1 MAEDDRDEA
10 PAEGDARASRA
21 MVEKSADLPSS
32 HRYMESDYAGAPDA
46 DTGIDLLR
54 ILRLVNK
61 RKWLIGG
68 VAAAFLVLGLLTA
81 FTRTPLYTA
90 TIRLQI
96 DRAAPTILKGG
107 AVDANSVDVDETSY
121 ATELELLKSLN
132 LAERVASLTHVAG
145 DPRSGSKLADQG
157 RAAAGEILG
166 GLSVKPI
173 VNTRLVDISYT
184 NPDPAR
190 AQQVANAY
198 GEAYVASNLDKR
210 FQANAYAKSFLEDQ
224 LQQLKLRLQEAEQ
237 GLLAFAE
244 KEQIVAGGDKTSIAE
259 SNFGAANSALGL
271 IIAERIKNEQ
281 LWRQVEKSSGIDV
294 PQLLTNKT
302 IDELRARRG
311 QLVAEYQEKSQ
322 TFRADYPAMAQ
333 LNNKIKEIEH
343 QIGLEVKAV
352 KSSLKAAYDASLS
365 QENEMKHRIEEL
377 RGETLDLQKR
387 SIQYNTL
394 KREADTTRSLY
405 ESLLQRYKE
414 LDVASGVGANNVFI
428 IDKAQIPSA
437 PSSPNRPKI
446 ILLALALGL
455 GAGLAAAFVIEQF
468 DDLIYSPLE
477 AEAASGLA
485 LIGLIPRVGQ
495 EQNFDEESADPRSPI
510 SEAFRSACTS
520 LQFSTESG
528 VPKSLLITSS
538 MPAEGKSS
546 AALGIARH
554 FAALGLKVL
563 IVDGDMRN
571 PSLHSKTGIINDI
584 GLSTYLTHNCG
595 PTDAIR
601 RYESGKSCVYVMTS
615 GPLPPNPVELLH
627 GARFASLMSA
637 GGEIFDLI
645 IVDGPPVMGMADALV
660 LSNMVRATL
669 FVIASREG
677 RIGQVRNAIKRLAA
691 ARVTPLGLLLTKFDA
706 KSSGYGYGYG
716 YGYQYTYGGADR
728 SHGSD
733 EAAGAIGKP
742 DDASDG
748 SRRPEDGAAVV

>member
-1 MAEDDRDEA
+1 MAEKDRYEA

-21 MVEKSADLPSS
+21 MVLKSGDLPS
-32 HRYMESDYAGAPDA
+32 RYRNQESDHAGASDA
-46 DTGIDLLR
+46 DTGVDLLN
-54 ILRLVNK
+54 ILRLLNK

-68 VAAAFLVLGLLTA
+68 VVATFAVLGLLWA
-81 FTRTPLYTA
+81 FTQTPHYTA
-90 TIRLQI
+90 TMRLQI
-96 DRAAPTILKGG
+96 DRAAPKILKEG
-107 AVDANSVDVDETSY
+107 DAGSNSTDVDDTSY

-132 LAERVASLTHVAG
+132 LAERVASLTHVGG
-145 DPRSGSKLADQG
+145 DPRSGSKLPDQG

-166 GLSVKPI
+166 ALAVKPI
-173 VNTRLVDISYT
+173 AGTRLVDISYT
-184 NPDPAR
+184 DPDPGRAR
-190 AQQVANAY
+190 TVANAY

-224 LQQLKLRLQEAEQ
+224 LQQLKLRLEEAEQ

-244 KEQIVAGGDKTSIAE
+244 KEQIVASSDKTSVAE
-259 SNFGAANSALGL
+259 SNFGAANSALGA

-333 LNNKIKEIEH
+333 LSNKIKEIEH

-352 KSSLKAAYDASLS
+352 KSSLKASYDASLS

-387 SIQYNTL
+387 GIQYNTL
-394 KREADTTRSLY
+394 KREADTTRTLY

-414 LDVASGVGANNVFI
+414 LDVASGIGANNVFI

-455 GAGLAAAFVIEQF
+455 GAGLAAAFAIEHF

-485 LIGLIPRVGQ
+485 LFGVIPRVGGQ
-495 EQNFDEESADPRSPI
+495 QTFEEEATDPRSPI

-520 LQFSTESG
+520 LQFSTKFG

-538 MPAEGKSS
+538 VPAEGKSS
-546 AALGIARH
+546 TALGVARY

-571 PSLHSKTGIINDI
+571 PSLHSKTGINNNI
-584 GLSTYLTHNCG
+584 GLSTYLTHNCE

-601 RYESGKSCVYVMTS
+601 RYQFGKSCLYIMTS
-615 GPLPPNPVELLH
+615 GPLPPDPVELLH
-627 GARFASLMSA
+627 GARFASLMSV

-660 LSNMVRATL
+660 LSNTVIATL

-677 RIGQVRNAIKRLAA
+677 RIGQVRNAIKRLAG
-691 ARVTPLGLLLTKFDA
+691 ARATPIGLILTKFDA
-706 KSSGYGYGYG
+706 KSFGYGYEYQ
-716 YGYQYTYGGADR
+716 QYTYGGVGR
-728 SHGSD
+728 SDGSD
-733 EAAGAIGKP
+733 EVARAIGKP

-748 SRRPEDGAAVV
+748 SRKLNDGAAVA

>member
-1 MAEDDRDEA
+1 MAEDDGYKG

-21 MVEKSADLPSS
+21 MVEKSADLPLSY
-32 HRYMESDYAGAPDA
+32 RYQESDRAGGPDA
-46 DTGIDLLR
+46 ETGVDLLK
-54 ILRLVNK
+54 ILRLFNK
-61 RKWLIGG
+61 RKWLIAG
-68 VAAAFLVLGLLTA
+68 VAVTFAVLGLLAA
-81 FTRTPLYTA
+81 FAQTPLYTA
-90 TIRLQI
+90 TMRLQI
-96 DRAAPTILKGG
+96 DRTAPRILKGG
-107 AVDANSVDVDETSY
+107 DADTNSTDVDDTSY

-132 LAERVASLTHVAG
+132 LAERVASLTRVAG
-145 DPRSGSKLADQG
+145 DPRSGSNLADQG
-157 RAAAGEILG
+157 RAAASEISA
-166 GLSVKPI
+166 GLAVKPI
-173 VNTRLVDISYT
+173 ANTRLVDIAYT
-184 NPDPAR
+184 DRDPAR
-190 AQQVANAY
+190 AQRVANAF

-224 LQQLKLRLQEAEQ
+224 LQQLKLRLEAAEN

-244 KEQIVAGGDKTSIAE
+244 KEQILAGSDKTSVAE
-259 SNFGAANSALGL
+259 TNFGAANSALGS

-333 LNNKIKEIEH
+333 LSNKIKEIEH

-352 KSSLKAAYDASLS
+352 KSSLKAAFDASLS

-394 KREADTTRSLY
+394 KREADTTRTLY

-446 ILLALALGL
+446 IFLALALGL
-455 GAGLAAAFVIEQF
+455 GAGLAAAFVMEQF
-468 DDLIYSPLE
+468 DDLIYSPVE
-477 AEAASGLA
+477 AEEASGLA
-485 LIGLIPRVGQ
+485 LIGVIPRVGPK
-495 EQNFDEESADPRSPI
+495 QNFEEETKNPLSSI

-538 MPAEGKSS
+538 MPTEGKSS
-546 AALGIARH
+546 TALGIARH
-554 FAALGLKVL
+554 FAALSLKVL
-563 IVDGDMRN
+563 VVDGDMRN
-571 PSLHSKTGIINDI
+571 PSLHSKTGIDNSI
-584 GLSTYLTHNCG
+584 GLSTYLTHNCE

-601 RYESGKSCVYVMTS
+601 RYESGKSYLYIMTS

-627 GARFASLMSA
+627 GARFASLLSA

-645 IVDGPPVMGMADALV
+645 IVDGPPVMGMADALI

-669 FVIASREG
+669 FVIASKQG
-677 RIGQVRNAIKRLAA
+677 RTGQVRNAIKRLAA
-691 ARVTPLGLLLTKFDA
+691 ARVTPIGLLLTKFDA
-706 KSSGYGYGYG
+706 KSDGYGYDYH
-716 YGYQYTYGGADR
+716 YTYRADDG
-728 SHGSD
+728 SHGPNEVAD
-733 EAAGAIGKP
+733 AIGKP
-742 DDASDG
+742 DDAKNG
-748 SRRPEDGAAVV
+748 SRELNDGAAVA